1 MPNASI
7 LKNKT
12 ILITGANG
20 FVGKA
25 LCESLAHQS
34 YKIIAAVRKID
45 EASNKAHQIA
55 IEEINADTD
64 WTSALSGVDTVIHL
78 AARVHVMHDIA
89 SDAQTAYRNVNVEGT
104 LQLAK
109 SAVKAGVKRFIFL
122 SSIKVNGEGTEPN
135 RPYTPEDEPAPVDP
149 YGVSK
154 LEAEI
159 ALRQLA
165 NDTGLEVVIIRP
177 PLIYGPGVKAN
188 FKNMMSFLNKSIPLP
203 LGAINNK
210 RSLVALDN
218 LIDLI
223 SCCINHPAA
232 ANETF
237 LVSDGLDVST
247 PELLRS
253 MAKALDKKALL
264 IPIPSS
270 LLQAVAVIIGKKAFA
285 QRLCSSLQV
294 DVSKTYKLL
303 NWTPAIKMDAALA
316 KTALFYKNNL
326 SN

>member
-25 LCESLAHQS
+25 LCDLLAHQS
-34 YKIIAAVRKID
+34 YKVIAAVRKTD
-45 EASNKAHQIA
+45 DALTKAKQIA
-55 IEEINADTD
+55 IGEINANTD
-64 WTSALSGVDTVIHL
+64 WTSALSDVDTVIHL
-78 AARVHVMHDIA
+78 AARVHIMNESA
-89 SDAQTAYRNVNVEGT
+89 TETLTPYRTVNVDGT
-104 LQLAK
+104 LHLAQ
-109 SAVKAGVKRFIFL
+109 AAINAGVKRFIFL

-135 RPYTPEDEPAPVDP
+135 RPYTPEDKPAPVDP

-165 NDTGLEVVIIRP
+165 KDTGLEVVIIRP

-188 FKNMMSFLNKSIPLP
+188 FKSMMSFLNKSIPLP

-237 LVSDGLDVST
+237 LVSDGLDIST

-253 MAKALDKKALL
+253 MTKALDKKALL

-270 LLQAVAVIIGKKAFA
+270 LFQAVAVIIGKKAFA

-294 DVSKTYKLL
+294 DISKTNKLL
-303 NWTPAIKMDAALA
+303 NWTPPVKMDVALA

-326 SN
+326 